1 LIRASLIVL
10 AAASGWV
17 APAAVAQDRGQ
28 VAIVVRPQPLR
39 DAVIDLGLQLGVSI
53 DAAGAER
60 CGRSRGARGTM
71 TAAQAFALVTYGT
84 GCAVV
89 GDVRG
94 AFRITRIVTARPATR
109 TVAPSLPRSP
119 DFPPTM
125 LDEVVVTATRSEDV
139 LLSQAPYGLS
149 SLDGRDLEHNGVS
162 DLAGIA
168 SRVSGLT
175 VTNLGPGRDKV
186 FIRGLADGPVSGQA
200 QALVGLYLDDVRL
213 TYDAPDPALRLADL
227 DRIEVLRGPQG
238 ALYGAGSMG
247 GVLQLVTRRPDATA
261 LSGRIAVE
269 GTLTSGGAPGQAV
282 EAMINLPVVADRFA
296 VRAIGYDERVGGY
309 VDDPALGLSD
319 NGGVR
324 RSGLRV
330 SAAWTPSSDW
340 TLRAGW
346 LAQTI
351 QGDDSQYAAGGMG
364 AYARRRALVEPNRND
379 FDGVWLG
386 LDADLGWAR
395 LKASSSLQ
403 SHSLDVRYDATPAGA
418 DFGLTGVLAFDQGD
432 DLSAAVHEV
441 RLDGEA
447 GERIDWRA
455 GVFFSEYTHD
465 QRLDLGP
472 PGGVAALE
480 RVRRDH
486 TDEIAVF
493 GDATFAVTDTLGI
506 TAGARLLRLGVE
518 HRSLDED
525 GVPFEGETVVIGLAP
540 RAVITWRLDPLLLYA
555 QVSEGYRGAGFNAG
569 RLGVG
574 QQPDREAPSDELVAW
589 EIGARFDLFDGH
601 LRGRV
606 AGFLADWSDIQ
617 SDRFDARGLP
627 FTANLGDGRNTGLEG
642 EFSLTLSRWT
652 IDGHAVV
659 NDPELTK
666 PNAGF
671 ALAADGRLPS
681 VADVAAGTG
690 LQRRFVFGPVAASA
704 ELRVTYVG
712 PTALAL
718 SPAISSRSPGVLS
731 SEFGVTAEVGR
742 WTVRGS
748 VENLLNRAGDTFS
761 FGNPFYA
768 ADGVTTPQRPLTAR
782 FSLAARF

>member
-1 LIRASLIVL
+1 MIRASLIAL
-10 AAASGWV
+10 AAALGCV
-17 APAAVAQDRGQ
+17 ASPVAAQDRGLTT
-28 VAIVVRPQPLR
+28 IVVRPQPLR

-71 TAAQAFALVTYGT
+71 TASQAFALVTNGT
-84 GCAVV
+84 HCAVV

-94 AFRITRIVTARPATR
+94 SFRIAPVSSARSSVRTAAAPAPRLPDLPVT
-109 TVAPSLPRSP
+109 L
-119 DFPPTM
+119 
-125 LDEVVVTATRSEDV
+125 LDEVIVTATRAEAA

-149 SLDGRDLEHNGVS
+149 SLDGDDLERSGVS
-162 DLAGIA
+162 DLTEIV

-227 DRIEVLRGPQG
+227 ERLEVLRGPQG

-247 GVLQLVTRRPDATA
+247 GVVQLVTRRPDATGFA
-261 LSGRIAVE
+261 GRVAVE
-269 GTLTSGGAPGQAV
+269 GAATSSGAPGGAV
-282 EAMINLPVVADRFA
+282 EAMANLPLVVDRLA
-296 VRAIGYDERVGGY
+296 VRAVGYDERVGGY
-309 VDDPALGLSD
+309 IDDPALGLTN

-330 SAAWTPSSDW
+330 SAAWTPTADW
-340 TLRAGW
+340 TVRAGW

-351 QGDDSQYAAGGMG
+351 HGDDSQYAVGRGGP
-364 AYARRRALVEPNRND
+364 YARRRALVEPNRND

-395 LKASSSLQ
+395 LKASSSVQ
-403 SHSLDVRYDATPAGA
+403 SHSLDVRYDASPAA
-418 DFGLTGVLAFDQGD
+418 SAFGVVGPLAFDQAD
-432 DLSAAVHEV
+432 NLSAAVHEA
-441 RLDGEA
+441 RLDGQW
-447 GERIDWRA
+447 GERINWRA
-455 GVFFSEYTHD
+455 GLFFSEYTHN
-465 QRLDLGP
+465 RRINLGP
-472 PGGVAALE
+472 PSGASVLE

-486 TDEIAVF
+486 TDETALF
-493 GDATFAVTDTLGI
+493 GDATLAVTDRLDV
-506 TAGARLLRLGVE
+506 TAGARLFRLGVE
-518 HRSLDED
+518 HRSVGED
-525 GVPFEGETVVIGLAP
+525 GAPFEGETVVSGMAP
-540 RAVITWRLDPLLLYA
+540 RVVVAYRLEPILLYA

-574 QQPDREAPSDELVAW
+574 EQPNRDVRSDEMVAW
-589 EIGARFDLFDGH
+589 EAGARFDLLDGR

-606 AGFLADWSDIQ
+606 AGFVADWSNIQ

-627 FTANLGDGRNTGLEG
+627 FTANLGDGRNRGLEG
-642 EFSLTLSRWT
+642 EVALSLARWT

-659 NDPELTK
+659 NDPELTE
-666 PNAGF
+666 PDPGF

-681 VADVAAGTG
+681 VADFAAGAG
-690 LQRRFVFGPVAASA
+690 LRRRFFLGPVEASA
-704 ELRVTYVG
+704 DLRLTYVG
-712 PTALAL
+712 PTDLAL
-718 SPAISSRSPGVLS
+718 SPTISSRSSGVLS
-731 SEFGVTAEVGR
+731 SELGITAEVGR

-748 VENLLNRAGDTFS
+748 VENLLARADDTFS

-768 ADGVTTPQRPLTAR
+768 ADGVTTPQRPRTAR
-782 FSLAARF
+782 LILAARF